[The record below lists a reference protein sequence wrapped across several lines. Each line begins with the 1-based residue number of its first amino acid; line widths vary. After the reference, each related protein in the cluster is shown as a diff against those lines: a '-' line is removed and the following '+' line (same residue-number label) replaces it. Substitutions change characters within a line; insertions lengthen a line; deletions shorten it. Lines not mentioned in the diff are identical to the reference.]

1 MPAYL
6 NLSFVSTTRTIAG
19 ETVQLVDHQ
28 LASILKVLSSNP
40 IVSYFPLLSNKNLQM
55 FCFAYHWWMAFWNY
69 HFWIWLAIFFTSPK
83 LFKPQAAQLSI
94 LRGKISSTAPSWE
107 SWVKDPLPR
116 GKKEKKPSSLK
127 EFKPMTFWLQGV
139 GSTAVLQQLPISQAR
154 LISI

>member
-55 FCFAYHWWMAFWNY
+55 FCFAYHWWMALKLSFLD
-69 HFWIWLAIFFTSPK
+69 LAGNFLLI
-83 LFKPQAAQLSI
+83 LFQPQAAQLSI

-127 EFKPMTFWLQGV
+127 KFKPMTFWLQGV

-154 LISI
+154 VISI